1 MTLPTTGPISL
12 SQINVELGR
21 AANAPISLN
30 DPAVRTLAG
39 IASGGISLGSLRGK
53 TNGSLASFV
62 VNGIIWGD
70 SGSGYSNEYGGF
82 STTHARGS
90 RSPTTIFGKSIE
102 EAFFGH
108 YVDTTNGTHNYYANI
123 GILTGGGAGVWDT
136 VTTVNIA
143 GVVVPCRFSQ
153 DQDIKGT
160 VTGGHTLAPNATPG
174 WKFWPLPLSAAQYNA
189 IRAAIIAGPI
199 TINLN

>member
-39 IASGGISLGSLRGK
+39 IANGGISLGSLRGK
-53 TNGSLASFV
+53 TNGSLASFTI
-62 VNGIIWGD
+62 NGIIWGD
-70 SGSGYSNEYGGF
+70 SGSGFSNEYGGF
-82 STTHARGS
+82 SSNGPKGS
-90 RSPTTIFGKSIE
+90 LSPNTIFGKSIL
-102 EAFFGH
+102 EAYIGR
-108 YVDTTNGTHNYYANI
+108 YISTDTTSYYINV
-123 GILTGGGAGVWDT
+123 GVYTGGGAGAWDSIT
-136 VTTVNIA
+136 SINMA

-153 DQDIKGT
+153 DQDIKGA

-174 WKFWPLPLSAAQYNA
+174 WKFWPLPISVAQYNA
-189 IRAAIIAGPI
+189 IRAAIVAGPI
-199 TINLN
+199 TVNLN